1 MSTPLEVREARIK
14 IWDQMPKEIVAI
26 SQRTDI
32 LQPAGNALFAEG
44 MTREFAEL
52 IWKFM
57 LDLDKGEL
65 EESFVRA
72 SLVVIL
78 EHYAK
83 RLAGFCAL
91 HEAAAIIR
99 KVKDS
104 IAGCSREEF
113 EEMMAELR
121 LYLTRLNSWLD
132 LLLPW
137 HETNEAMRARQTP

>member
-1 MSTPLEVREARIK
+1 MSTSSKVREARIK
-14 IWDQMPKEIVAI
+14 IWSQMPDEVVTIAN
-26 SQRTDI
+26 RTDI
-32 LQPAGNALFAEG
+32 LQPAGNALYAEG

-52 IWKFM
+52 IWKFT
-57 LDLDKGEL
+57 LDLSKGEL
-65 EESFVRA
+65 KE
-72 SLVVIL
+72 SLVRESLEVIL
-78 EHYAK
+78 EYYAK

-99 KVKDS
+99 EVKGS
-104 IAGCSREEF
+104 IADSSREEF

-137 HETNEAMRARQTP
+137 HELNEAMREQQAS